1 MYAWYFYLFLCH
13 HDECSCGFL
22 HSKESFTWG
31 IGFYDAIIQFLFYFF
46 QNAKLMQ
53 KSKYAKVKI
62 THAMQKGKYG

>member
-1 MYAWYFYLFLCH
+1 MFLRV
-13 HDECSCGFL
+13 
-22 HSKESFTWG
+22 FTLQG
-31 IGFYDAIIQFLFYFF
+31 IIHMGLGFYDAIIQFLFYFF